1 METIAAKQQ
10 LESFINEM
18 VHWEK
23 KWGNVLE
30 SNPDELFSE
39 NGMNLRLDELVTIQ
53 NKYLSSKALSLQQDR
68 RMTLSFTIPPE
79 YNQVISEVTLLT
91 GKKVEIQ
98 TKNDEG
104 DNCRIYTLILEGD
117 TWKVDIMKIDSL
129 NWRSSRQVF

>member
-18 VHWEK
+18 VNWEK

-68 RMTLSFTIPPE
+68 RVTLSFTIPPE

-91 GKKVEIQ
+91 GKKVEIC

-104 DNCRIYTLILEGD
+104 DDCRIYTLILEGD
-117 TWKVDIMKIDSL
+117 AWKVDIMKIDSL